1 MAQYSIFIKG
11 VFMNL
16 ILSTTLF
23 LVFFAF
29 LIVIYHLII
38 LSFGTKKINKNKI
51 YRNDLK
57 REVKNNSQVSSVFSN
72 AHALTQPLSNYD
84 DLLLL
89 NYLHNQNINNNH
101 HNDTETK
108 GDVID
113 DGDFDDFSS
122 VKTIYQENNESDE
135 EWKCSSNTSDQS
147 DGNGTKS
154 GSPCG
159 SDFGSRDDGYVSGG
173 SDNSSN
179 GYTD

>member
-1 MAQYSIFIKG
+1 MAQYSTFTKG

-16 ILSTTLF
+16 ILSATLF
-23 LVFFAF
+23 FVFLAF
-29 LIVIYHLII
+29 LIVIYRLTI
-38 LSFGTKKINKNKI
+38 LSFGTKKINKNKV
-51 YRNDLK
+51 YHNNLK
-57 REVKNNSQVSSVFSN
+57 TEVKNKSPVSSVFSN
-72 AHALTQPLSNYD
+72 DHALTQPLSNYD

-89 NYLHNQNINNNH
+89 SYLHNQNSNDYH

-122 VKTIYQENNESDE
+122 VKTIYQKNNESDE

-147 DGNGTKS
+147 DDNGIKS

-173 SDNSSN
+173 SDNSN
-179 GYTD
+179 NVYND